1 MLVHP
6 VNHRP
11 RMAGVSNY
19 GVWNRL
25 WVGLVD
31 VFGVRWLQ
39 HRAKRIVIREINGL
53 LSGWICLL
61 PGWNGPEFILLAG
74 NSLAI
79 LGR

>member
-1 MLVHP
+1 MRVGVLVVAYESADYIGRLLDRAKEMLVHP

-39 HRAKRIVIREINGL
+39 HRAKRIVIREILNGD
-53 LSGWICLL
+53 
-61 PGWNGPEFILLAG
+61 
-74 NSLAI
+74 
-79 LGR
+79 